1 MPAQSVC
8 DSVWLAKCQK
18 PFMYAHASAGQN
30 PELRTLFYRLAR
42 LFSLPLTAVF
52 VFDGPNRP
60 SIKRGKKVIKAQHW
74 LTAGAMRLIG
84 DFGFQWHLAPGEAEV
99 ELALMNQLGLIDA
112 IMTDDGDA
120 FAFGAETVIR
130 NPSVKFDHD
139 TVMVYTYSALASHPD
154 VKLTRGGM
162 LLMALLS
169 GGDYPESN
177 TDSSSEWTTRLRA
190 SHFTWTGL
198 LRAGNRLMP
207 LLRLFLHG
215 WRNNLRWLLCSD
227 PNGYL
232 GRRHVALASTIPD
245 TFPTVDILR
254 AYVYPATSSPE
265 ALLDVGFCGAISFD
279 LARLARTCEQYF
291 TWGDNV
297 TNLLKKFEKMVWPGV
312 VLRLLMA
319 ECVITL
325 ERAHQLHEEV
335 VASLLDSIKISQ
347 SRIKSG
353 VSEFKLQ
360 VLPTPLIPTTLSELL
375 GGFLGSNNQPADHV
389 AAAVMSK
396 YWIPSCVLAQARQP
410 RSLAASSGT
419 IISHSPLHSSVDG
432 ATNAGYT
439 NYRQSGQRKTRRQ

>member
-1 MPAQSVC
+1 
-8 DSVWLAKCQK
+8 
-18 PFMYAHASAGQN
+18 MYAHASAGQN

-84 DFGFQWHLAPGEAEV
+84 DFGFQWHLAPGEAEA

-169 GGDYPESN
+169 GGDYPESGLRGFGHRISRGLACYGLG
-177 TDSSSEWTTRLRA
+177 TDLFEATVSLEDAALT
-190 SHFTWTGL
+190 
-198 LRAGNRLMP
+198 
-207 LLRLFLHG
+207 LFLHG

-410 RSLAASSGT
+410 RSLAASLGT

-439 NYRQSGQRKTRRQ
+439 NYRQSGQRKTRHQ